1 MREDGGMADRASRID
16 TTEALRQ
23 FVAAINR
30 HDIGAITALM
40 TTDHMFVDSVGNRV
54 QGASSMQ
61 VGWRSYFAMCSDYWI
76 RTDHVM
82 TEGDV
87 VLAVGEAGG
96 TIDGVSWRTPAAW
109 KGLVREGKLAEWR
122 VFADNKPVYEIL
134 SRRQRTNR

>member
-1 MREDGGMADRASRID
+1 MADRASRID

-23 FVAAINR
+23 FVAAINQ
-30 HDIGAITALM
+30 HDIGAINALM

-54 QGASSMQ
+54 QGAPSMQ
-61 VGWRSYFAMCSDYWI
+61 VGWCSYFAMCSDYWI

-87 VLAVGEAGG
+87 VMAVGEAGG

-134 SRRQRTNR
+134 SRRQQ